1 MPITCGACGIVYSP
15 SAPKCPICGKYDT
28 PIVYLRTWAET
39 EAERQLTDSI
49 SADEVFRMLV
59 AKSFSEQDAERKIQA
74 IQSRVRKKIRAE
86 GRRRCLLAAGVLLL
100 GLFVIS
106 AALFSARIHSVFLLG
121 AGGAIAL
128 SSPTALVNGIWAMLS
143 GRDDLFVA
151 DELPGTKHKEL
162 TG

>member
-1 MPITCGACGIVYSP
+1 MPITCGACGVVYGA
-15 SAPKCPICGKYDT
+15 SAPKCPICGKYET
-28 PIVYLRTWAET
+28 PTVYLRTWAEA

-49 SADEVFRMLV
+49 PADEVFRMLV

-74 IQSRVRKKIRAE
+74 IQNRVRKKIRAE
-86 GRRRCLLAAGVLLL
+86 GMRRCLLSAGMLLL

-106 AALFSARIHSVFLLG
+106 AAIFTPRIYLFLLF

-128 SSPTALVNGIWAMLS
+128 SSLTAFVNGFWAMLA
-143 GRDDLFVA
+143 GRDDLFVSN
-151 DELPGTKHKEL
+151 ELPGTKRKEI